1 MGCSI
6 CRGHAHQVCSAP
18 GCRDET
24 KDVAYLEKL
33 GLHEDISNNP
43 SGEWREIVRHPLR
56 CDLCSKVAVYAHP
69 KGGLRCGSCP
79 RPAK

>member
-24 KDVAYLEKL
+24 KDIEVKSSL
-33 GLHEDISNNP
+33 GILEDISE
-43 SGEWREIVRHPLR
+43 SAGGWREIVRHPLR
-56 CDLCSKVAVYAHP
+56 CDLCNKVAVYAHP
-69 KGGLRCGSCP
+69 KGGLRCGGCP
-79 RPAK
+79 RPNK